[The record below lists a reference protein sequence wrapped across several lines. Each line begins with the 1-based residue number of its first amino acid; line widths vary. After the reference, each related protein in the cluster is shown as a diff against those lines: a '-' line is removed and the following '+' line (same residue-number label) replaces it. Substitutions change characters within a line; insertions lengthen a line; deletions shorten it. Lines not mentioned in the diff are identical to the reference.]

1 MVQKIAAVALRKW
14 RRGENKRFLVGLL
27 LSAGSYEVKGNL
39 PQKIVYGQRPKK
51 HLKSKILVSKF
62 LLWDL
67 EATRT

>member
-39 PQKIVYGQRPKK
+39 PQKIVYGPNLIFWIVMGCGRARFGRKGQ
-51 HLKSKILVSKF
+51 
-62 LLWDL
+62 
-67 EATRT
+67 